1 MKHTID
7 GFIVWDS
14 WRAKYYENVQSPF
27 RFLPYEPDRAS
38 DSVLVGPATI
48 EVEVPDDFNPTPGL
62 IANLQAKKQ
71 TIEAKFTADL
81 AQVDHEIGKLLSL
94 EHKQ

>member
-1 MKHTID
+1 MKHKID
-7 GFIVWDS
+7 GFITWSSSAQQFSFESVDFS
-14 WRAKYYENVQSPF
+14 IFTTEF
-27 RFLPYEPDRAS
+27 FLDY
-38 DSVLVGPATI
+38 VVVGPASI
-48 EVEVPDDFNPTPGL
+48 EVDVPDDFSPVPGL

-71 TIEAKFTADL
+71 TITAKFTAEL